1 MGQGEREVIRM
12 IAPLRSLKARA
23 ISPNLHRLAY
33 VSGASALRA
42 RAQLGNRIIMF
53 HGIDGQQYPVEVFE
67 AQLRYLRRHFSVVP
81 LETLVRGL
89 ERPDAQSS
97 GQVALTFDDGFRSH
111 YAIVHSLLRR
121 LELPATFFVCPG
133 LIERRQWLWSAEV
146 SERVAS
152 MSLPQR
158 QALVRTFPI
167 AAATAEALKAWMKTL
182 PTRTRLDVE
191 RTLRAMAPGF
201 VPSEVQRTRLDT
213 MTWGEL
219 ASLDTSLIT
228 IGSHTVNHPMLTQLD
243 VDDAR
248 MEIVESRRR
257 LEEKLG
263 RAVEFFCYPAGAYSD
278 PVITCVR
285 ECYRAAVTTDPG
297 FVRTGDDRHLLRRV
311 PAIPEL
317 AFFAWLL
324 HRPTA

>member
-1 MGQGEREVIRM
+1 MLIV
-12 IAPLRSLKARA
+12 
-23 ISPNLHRLAY
+23 LA
-33 VSGASALRA
+33 SIL
-42 RAQLGNRIIMF
+42 
-53 HGIDGQQYPVEVFE
+53 
-67 AQLRYLRRHFSVVP
+67 SVP
-81 LETLVRGL
+81 
-89 ERPDAQSS
+89 
-97 GQVALTFDDGFRSH
+97 
-111 YAIVHSLLRR
+111 
-121 LELPATFFVCPG
+121 
-133 LIERRQWLWSAEV
+133 
-146 SERVAS
+146 
-152 MSLPQR
+152 
-158 QALVRTFPI
+158 
-167 AAATAEALKAWMKTL
+167 AWMKTL

-213 MTWGEL
+213 MTWEEL